1 MPASPRIAPRHSRT
15 IPKPTTFTV
24 SREGDSRFVGRDRMY
39 IVEVRHDGDG
49 LAQPLAR
56 VRTWLDRERIQPSVF
71 RMSLVLPATIF
82 HLEFKTAS
90 EAEAFARAFAGQLI
104 GG

>member
-1 MPASPRIAPRHSRT
+1 
-15 IPKPTTFTV
+15 
-24 SREGDSRFVGRDRMY
+24 MY

-71 RMSLVLPATIF
+71 RMSLVLWATMF
-82 HLEFKTAS
+82 RLEFKAATD
-90 EAEAFARAFAGQLI
+90 AEAFARAFAGQVI
-104 GG
+104 GGERPGAVAA